1 MKDNEILPITNKTVK
16 ERDSMNKKMIGVI
29 CLMIATLMLGI
40 NLIWADG
47 NHAGEV
53 SGQSPEE
60 LTRQL
65 EEADF
70 YVQNG
75 YLYEFE
81 TLKLASEGKLL
92 TCFGNNAGSTY
103 LILNLPA
110 APDQDAAPG
119 NEERGWDPEME
130 SAFDDPDV
138 ENYPQNPY
146 FSPAGMAFKMRQD
159 EAVIIITTLPEKCK
173 YWSFIAYDM
182 FAKQLEGKDYSNE
195 KAYFGFGNDESGY
208 YHSIFASIGSPVNL
222 LNAKHDGDSSF
233 GTNTVIVLC
242 ANRTVRDQI
251 SKCLGAAG
259 YPDNMVNYMEIPA
272 DTYRMGLERGKD
284 TFSIFGRVSQP
295 EDRDAFDEYLKNLPE
310 TATVLRVSPREE
322 VPASTFEIQDL
333 QPRGSGVHEAAT
345 LSHSTERLDA
355 IRESL
360 IAQYADEYDYEELST
375 DIGITDG
382 LTAYMKDADAQ
393 GDVHD
398 AAYLNTGDFTLQ
410 SDEDFVVVYGVN
422 HVTTKKARYFNAV
435 LHERPLI
442 NGVCSVYDSLLS
454 GSAAPYLGDASDE
467 EDGYYVYKM
476 ARTHLD
482 DHTAII
488 PYSTGNEQ
496 GKYYGVDNDSP
507 VFVLFRIYLDETGV
521 GADYYEL
528 INDRVIVFHKK

>member
-1 MKDNEILPITNKTVK
+1 MRRMMICFSMILVFLFSANMVQAEETDGSPTELVSKL
-16 ERDSMNKKMIGVI
+16 E
-29 CLMIATLMLGI
+29 A
-40 NLIWADG
+40 AD
-47 NHAGEV
+47 
-53 SGQSPEE
+53 
-60 LTRQL
+60 L
-65 EEADF
+65 

-75 YLYEFE
+75 YLYEFD

-103 LILNLPA
+103 LILNMPP

-119 NEERGWDPEME
+119 DQERGWDPEMD
-130 SAFDDPDV
+130 SAYDDPDV
-138 ENYPQNPY
+138 DNYPQNPY

-159 EAVIIITTLPEKCK
+159 EAVIIITSLPEKCK

-208 YHSIFASIGSPVNL
+208 YHSVFASIGLPVNL
-222 LNAKHDGDSSF
+222 LNAKHDGDSPF

-242 ANRTVRDQI
+242 ANASVRDSI
-251 SKCLGAAG
+251 SECLTAAG
-259 YPDNMVNYMEIPA
+259 YPDSMVNVMEIPA
-272 DTYRMGLERGKD
+272 DTYRMGLEKGKD

-295 EDRDAFDEYLKNLPE
+295 EDRDAFDNYLENLTE
-310 TATVLRVSPREE
+310 TATVLRVTPREE

-333 QPRGSGVHEAAT
+333 PPRGSGVHEAAK
-345 LSHSTERLDA
+345 LSHSMERLDT

-360 IAQYADEYDYEELST
+360 IAKYADEYDYEELST

-393 GDVHD
+393 GDVYD

-422 HVTTKKARYFNAV
+422 HVNTGKARYFNAV

-442 NGVCSVYDSLLS
+442 NGVCSVYDSLMP
-454 GSAAPYLGDASDE
+454 GSAAEYLGDAGDE
-467 EDGYYVYKM
+467 ADGYYVYKM
-476 ARTHLD
+476 ARTEMD
-482 DHTAII
+482 EYTAVI

-496 GKYYGVDNDSP
+496 GKFYGVDNGST
-507 VFVLFRIYLDETGV
+507 VFVLFRIYLDETGR

-528 INDRVIVFHKK
+528 INDRAIVFHKKQ